1 MNRRKRI
8 TCIILSAMALLI
20 AALSAYI
27 CYDIKAHNEIKEA
40 EYRVVFNNCYAYER
54 LNTEYISSEHN
65 GGVSFFTKEN
75 SDGTVIEVDGYKH
88 IHYAVFNEA
97 DELFC
102 AAISD
107 EGKRFLL
114 KINEH
119 NKVVSEMEVETLPI
133 KLYAYKDSVVAYY
146 IGHEAASLYSV
157 DFSAEALNLIVD
169 DVTVYNSYDYQRY
182 LKGELNLEEYFYY
195 TEWEA
200 ECYRETKDLGYTFFD
215 DNCVDEVLVS
225 DEAILYKSKTAQ
237 NINQWTLLK
246 DGEKVNFENKDVCLG
261 FTDNNTPL
269 FYKQFLGGFF
279 RCYGII
285 YEYNLENGKK
295 NGVRF
300 TVNQGLFRAQ
310 MYNGGEYIIYYVPD
324 FGGGEYRC
332 MLTQS
337 GADAYLFGFY
347 EFRK

>member
-1 MNRRKRI
+1 MNRKKRI

-27 CYDIKAHNEIKEA
+27 CYDKKAQSEIKEK

-88 IHYAVFNEA
+88 IHCAVFNEA

-107 EGKRFLL
+107 DGKRFLL
-114 KINEH
+114 KLNEQ
-119 NKVVSEMEVETLPI
+119 NEVVSKMEVETLPI
-133 KLYAYKDSVVAYY
+133 KLYVYKDSVVAYY

-261 FTDNNTPL
+261 FTDNNTLL

-285 YEYNLENGKK
+285 YEYNVENGKK
-295 NGVRF
+295 SQVRF

-310 MYNGGEYIIYYVPD
+310 MYNDGEYIIYYVPD
-324 FGGGEYRC
+324 FGGGDYRC
-332 MLTQS
+332 VLTQS
-337 GADAYLFGFY
+337 GTDAYLFSFY

>member
-1 MNRRKRI
+1 MKRKQGY
-8 TCIILSAMALLI
+8 IIFFAIVFLAVLSVA
-20 AALSAYI
+20 SYI
-27 CYDIKAHNEIKEA
+27 CYDKKAQSEIKEK
-40 EYRVVFNNCYAYER
+40 EYRVVFNNCYTYER

-65 GGVSFFTKEN
+65 GEASFFTKEN

-119 NKVVSEMEVETLPI
+119 NKVVSEMEVETLPV

-146 IGHEAASLYSV
+146 IGHESASLYSV
-157 DFSAEALNLIVD
+157 DFSAEKLNLITD
-169 DVTVYNSYDYQRY
+169 DVTVFNSYSYQKH
-182 LKGELNLEEYFYY
+182 LKGELDLEEYFYSAN
-195 TEWEA
+195 WEY
-200 ECYRETKDLGYTFFD
+200 ECYRETNDLGYTFFD
-215 DNCVDEVLVS
+215 YNCTDEVVVS
-225 DEAILYKSKTAQ
+225 DEAILYKGKTAE

-246 DGEKVNFENKDVCLG
+246 DGNKVSFENEDVCLG
-261 FTDNNTPL
+261 FADNNTPL

-279 RCYGII
+279 RHYGVI
-285 YEYNLENGKK
+285 YKYNIENRKK
-295 NGVRF
+295 SQVRF

-310 MYNGGEYIIYYVPD
+310 MYNDGEYIVYYVPD
-324 FGGGEYRC
+324 FGGGDYRC
-332 MLTQS
+332 MLTKNC
-337 GADAYLFGFY
+337 ADAYLFSFY
-347 EFRK
+347 AFQK

>member
-1 MNRRKRI
+1 MNTARK
-8 TCIILSAMALLI
+8 ILSVILVIVSLTIVSVVAGVA
-20 AALSAYI
+20 SEK
-27 CYDIKAHNEIKEA
+27 KAENKVKEIEYKVTIDHCPANEK
-40 EYRVVFNNCYAYER
+40 
-54 LNTEYISSEHN
+54 LDTEYISSEHI
-65 GGVSFFTKEN
+65 GETAFYTKEN
-75 SDGTVIEVDGYKH
+75 SEGTVIKIDGYKH
-88 IHYAVFNEA
+88 IHCAVFNDEG
-97 DELFC
+97 ELFC
-102 AAISD
+102 SAISED
-107 EGKRFLL
+107 GKRFLL
-114 KINEH
+114 KINSQNE
-119 NKVVSEMEVETLPI
+119 VVQSMEVNTLPV
-133 KLYAYKDSVVAYY
+133 KLYSHRDSVVVYY
-146 IGHEAASLYSV
+146 IGHEAVSLYGV
-157 DFSAEALNLIVD
+157 DFSAETLNLIVD

-182 LKGELNLEEYFYY
+182 LKGELDLEEHFYGA
-195 TEWEA
+195 EWKA
-200 ECYRETKDLGYTFFD
+200 ECYRETSDLGYTFFD
-215 DNCVDEVLVS
+215 YNCVDEVFVS
-225 DEAILYKSKTAQ
+225 DEAILYKSKNAE
-237 NINQWTLLK
+237 NNNQWTLLK

-261 FTDNNTPL
+261 FTENNTLL
-269 FYKQFLGGFF
+269 FYKQFVGGFF